1 MIITPVNIAIADN
14 HNLFRSTFRQVL
26 QGLGHK
32 VIIEATNG
40 KVLVE
45 MLNCTPLPDLCILD
59 VNMPVM
65 DGIQTARHLE
75 RYFPAIRI
83 LLCTMNCDI
92 QMKVNSKKLPVSGV
106 IAKHA
111 SLEEYDEAIRR
122 VMALQN

>member
-1 MIITPVNIAIADN
+1 MMVTPAHIAIADN

-45 MLNCTPLPDLCILD
+45 MLNCSRLPDLCILD

-75 RYFPAIRI
+75 RYFPAIKI
-83 LLCTMNCDI
+83 LLCTMNSDV
-92 QMKVNSKKLPVSGV
+92 QMKVKSKKLPVSGI

-111 SLEEYDEAIRR
+111 SLEEYEEAIRT
-122 VMALQN
+122 VLNLE